1 MASKSEKKYQKEL
14 SNLINQQYQA
24 GQQFLTG
31 QEARLQQYQ
40 PQVEEQITTTFES
53 QVPQV
58 QQLAETQRGQV
69 AQQKEQTKFERESAL
84 ASARRQYQE
93 GTQRTQQLFG
103 GVAGSSAGQAQ
114 SELLARE
121 QQRQMG
127 ATTRQS
133 QQQLGGLEQ
142 TLRDI
147 ETTTANQLQKLQI
160 DKQNALLQARDSFR
174 QQLDTINSQR
184 FQLASDKASKQIT
197 ALQDF
202 NARRRQI
209 EDYTRQQQ
217 ANLQAYKDQQNF
229 GLGIYEQQLRLAQKY
244 PTGTPAINLPNLAS
258 YGYNDAGRLGAIN
271 QLLTVSDNDLR
282 KGGYSRETMNVGN
295 TQTQVIRSADGSIYD
310 AYTGARLK

>member
-14 SNLINQQYQA
+14 SNLINQQYNA

-58 QQLAETQRGQV
+58 QQLAQTQRTQV
-69 AQQKEQTKFERESAL
+69 AGQQEQTKQQRESAL
-84 ASARRQYQE
+84 SEARRQYQE

-127 ATTRQS
+127 ATTRQA

-160 DKQNALLQARDSFR
+160 DKQNALLQARDTFR
-174 QQLDTINSQR
+174 QQLDTINSER
-184 FQLASDKASKQIT
+184 FKLASDKASKQIT

-209 EDYTRQQQ
+209 EDYTRQQE

-244 PTGTPAINLPNLAS
+244 PTGTPAVNVPNLAS

-282 KGGYSRETMNVGN
+282 KAGYSRETMNVGN

>member
-1 MASKSEKKYQKEL
+1 MASKREKKYQKEL
-14 SNLINQQYQA
+14 TNLINQQYQV
-24 GQQFLTG
+24 GQEFLTG
-31 QEARLQQYQ
+31 QEGRLQQYQ

-58 QQLAETQRGQV
+58 QQLAQRQRTQV
-69 AQQKEQTKFERESAL
+69 AGQQEETKQQRESAL
-84 ASARRQYQE
+84 AEARRQYQE

-103 GVAGSSAGQAQ
+103 GVGGSSAGVAQ

-133 QQQLGGLEQ
+133 QQQLGGLDQ

-147 ETTTANQLQKLQI
+147 DTTTSNQLQKLQI
-160 DKQNALLQARDSFR
+160 DKQNALLQARDTFR

-202 NARRRQI
+202 NSRRRQI
-209 EDYTRQQQ
+209 EDYSRQQE
-217 ANLQAYKDQQNF
+217 ANLQSYKDQQNF
-229 GLGIYEQQLRLAQKY
+229 GLGIYEQQLRLAQRY
-244 PTGTPAINLPNLAS
+244 PTGTPAVNLPNLSS

-282 KGGYSRETMNVGN
+282 KSGYSRETMNEGN
-295 TQTQVIRSADGSIYD
+295 TQQQVIRSADGSIYD